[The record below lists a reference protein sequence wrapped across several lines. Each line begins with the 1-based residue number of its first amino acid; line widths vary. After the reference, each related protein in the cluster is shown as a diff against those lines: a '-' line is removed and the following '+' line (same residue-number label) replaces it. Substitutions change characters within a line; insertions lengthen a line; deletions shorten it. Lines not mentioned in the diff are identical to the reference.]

1 VRQLIKRILKEE
13 TKQDLSPAI
22 KELLERSVVPNYK
35 DTICQI
41 IVVAPWRRI
50 PVNSEEYEIMVRVVG
65 GVGSE
70 NWPMTQSVHRE
81 RDKIIDDVW
90 QTVYNYLGVT
100 SSVFLRSV
108 KTCKELMGESELTE
122 RCWKGYTQKGMKTMF
137 GKRYPNCVKVKKKKV
152 NESDVLSEE
161 KLPATPKELIKSL
174 PKDLKELLFKQWGAK
189 QNPKWHPE
197 GNSLKHIIVV
207 IKRAYNHYPD
217 DPNMIM
223 AALFHD
229 LGKMDTFAINSK
241 TGQPTA
247 YGHEYKSTD
256 YVEQFKDWVSTFD
269 GTDVDEIKYLVK
281 NHMKIKPRTWDSMRD
296 IKKEPISSH
305 SAFNKLKGFTDK
317 LDGGGYVNES
327 KILDYLQQFLS
338 GEVLDNYKKEQ
349 GRKEFQKL
357 VDIAYKITS
366 KDNPI
371 EGMVGVL
378 VGNISKEMWGR
389 NFNVDDDLGS
399 RWDFKVIL
407 RPLFTNY
414 NPNKELDYSDRVLK
428 FEEEFNRNARGM
440 GFELISPVQHKKVK
454 DYKVTFEW
462 ASRLDVKEM

>member
-1 VRQLIKRILKEE
+1 
-13 TKQDLSPAI
+13 
-22 KELLERSVVPNYK
+22 
-35 DTICQI
+35 
-41 IVVAPWRRI
+41 
-50 PVNSEEYEIMVRVVG
+50 
-65 GVGSE
+65 
-70 NWPMTQSVHRE
+70 
-81 RDKIIDDVW
+81 
-90 QTVYNYLGVT
+90 
-100 SSVFLRSV
+100 
-108 KTCKELMGESELTE
+108 
-122 RCWKGYTQKGMKTMF
+122 
-137 GKRYPNCVKVKKKKV
+137 
-152 NESDVLSEE
+152 
-161 KLPATPKELIKSL
+161 
-174 PKDLKELLFKQWGAK
+174 
-189 QNPKWHPE
+189 
-197 GNSLKHIIVV
+197 
-207 IKRAYNHYPD
+207 
-217 DPNMIM
+217 M

-229 LGKMDTFAINSK
+229 LGKMDTFAINPK

-256 YVEQFKDWVSTFD
+256 YVEQFRDWISTFN

-281 NHMKIKPRTWDSMRD
+281 NHMKINPRTWDSMRD
-296 IKKEPISSH
+296 SKKEPISSH
-305 SAFNKLKGFTDK
+305 PAFNKLKGFTDN

-327 KILDYLQQFLS
+327 KMLDYLQQFLS
-338 GEVLDNYKKEQ
+338 GEVLDNYKKEK

-357 VDIAYKITS
+357 VDIVYKITS

-371 EGMVGVL
+371 EGMAGVL
-378 VGNISKEMWGR
+378 VGSISKDMWGR

-414 NPNKELDYSDRVLK
+414 NPNKEIDYSGRVLK

>member
-13 TKQDLSPAI
+13 REKDLSPKI
-22 KELLERSVVPNYK
+22 KKLLKDSVVPNHK
-35 DTICQI
+35 MICTVD
-41 IVVAPWRRI
+41 VVAP
-50 PVNSEEYEIMVRVVG
+50 EKMYEDPTGRDYQVMVSVVG
-65 GVGSE
+65 GIGTKH
-70 NWPMTQSVHRE
+70 WPQTQYVVRK
-81 RDKIIDDVW
+81 RDEIVNDVW
-90 QTVYNYLGVT
+90 HTIYNYMGLST
-100 SSVFLRSV
+100 DVFLRNV
-108 KTCKELMGESELTE
+108 KSCDELMREGI
-122 RCWKGYTQKGMKTMF
+122 
-137 GKRYPNCVKVKKKKV
+137 KKKKV
-152 NESDVLSEE
+152 NESHIMSEE
-161 KLPATPKELIKSL
+161 KLPATPKELINSL
-174 PKDLKELLFKQWGAK
+174 PTDLKKLLFKQWGAK

-229 LGKMDTFAINSK
+229 LGKMDTFAINPK

-256 YVEQFKDWVSTFD
+256 YVEQFKDWISTFD

-305 SAFNKLKGFTDK
+305 SAFNKLKGFTDN

-327 KILDYLQQFLS
+327 KMMDYLQQFLS
-338 GEVLDNYKKEQ
+338 GEVLDNYKKEK

-357 VDIAYKITS
+357 VDIVYKITS

-378 VGNISKEMWGR
+378 VGSISKEMWGR

-414 NPNKELDYSDRVLK
+414 NPNKEVAFSAKVLK

-462 ASRLDVKEM
+462 ASRLDVKEIN